1 MELMTIDLFLGG
13 SCNPTTWRRD
23 IAIPLLSGISF
34 CNPQVDDWSPAL
46 VAVEALAKREAKAL
60 LFVIDG
66 QTRAI
71 ASMIEAV
78 SFAGQ
83 RRRVFVTVEEIPDG
97 TIIDGQVITGR
108 ELKDLNRARAYLLD
122 ELRHFSN
129 VSILP
134 TIPEAVGAARQYILD
149 MRQEK
154 EW

>member
-1 MELMTIDLFLGG
+1 
-13 SCNPTTWRRD
+13 
-23 IAIPLLSGISF
+23 
-34 CNPQVDDWSPAL
+34 
-46 VAVEALAKREAKAL
+46 
-60 LFVIDG
+60 
-66 QTRAI
+66 
-71 ASMIEAV
+71 
-78 SFAGQ
+78 
-83 RRRVFVTVEEIPDG
+83 VTVEEIPDG